1 MIVTSNE
8 LFACLTAFTNNH
20 TNQYM
25 DISQNM
31 AVLRFL
37 QKAGI
42 SRTRRS
48 LLRIARRGKRAFELR
63 RKGLSGMNP
72 RKLPLFRLYKYRYCL
87 GGEAFELFGVS
98 VELLCSSLARL
109 LTFLSY
115 FTSVRWTFPIA
126 SDLNI
131 IRFLIGEKVADDV
144 GSLSFE
150 FNSAR
155 FESKASSFSLISLR
169 SGFSSS
175 IASFASFDKFI

>member
-8 LFACLTAFTNNH
+8 LFECLTAFTNNN

-25 DISQNM
+25 DISQNR
-31 AVLRFL
+31 AALRFQ
-37 QKAGI
+37 QKADI
-42 SRTRRS
+42 SHTQQS
-48 LLRIARRGKRAFELR
+48 LLRVARRVKRAFELR

-72 RKLPLFRLYKYRYCL
+72 QKLPLFRLYKYRCCL

-98 VELLCSSLARL
+98 VELLCSSVASLLA
-109 LTFLSY
+109 FLSY

-131 IRFLIGEKVADDV
+131 IRFLIGEKVPDDV
-144 GSLSFE
+144 GSLSSE

-155 FESKASSFSLISLR
+155 FESKASSFSLIS
-169 SGFSSS
+169 S
-175 IASFASFDKFI
+175 